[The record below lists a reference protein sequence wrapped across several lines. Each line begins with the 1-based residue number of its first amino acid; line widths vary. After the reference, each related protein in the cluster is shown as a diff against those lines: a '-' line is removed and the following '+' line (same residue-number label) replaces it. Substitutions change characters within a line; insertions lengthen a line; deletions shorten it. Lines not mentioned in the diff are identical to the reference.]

1 MNITIRCKE
10 AYMLADKIA
19 GVIVTGFLFVFFT
32 FINWRIVYIGRVK
45 KEKAAS
51 PAPLLGGLSGA
62 ILMLAL
68 FGKEHP
74 FLIFLPFLLDY
85 GCIPLIVEFVIVL
98 ITDNKNKT

>member
-1 MNITIRCKE
+1 V
-10 AYMLADKIA
+10 YMLADKIA

-85 GCIPLIVEFVIVL
+85 GCIPLFVEFLVVVVRDI
-98 ITDNKNKT
+98 KNSPK